1 MNNTTAQVHTSSLGQ
16 SSRRLVALIR
26 RTGFGRIDSLRVV
39 GGQPVFDPPPRVVRE
54 VKLGAERSSL
64 EHDCSAD
71 FTVKRAFV
79 DLLAEF
85 AAVDTANVAIEI
97 RHGLPVR
104 LIVEEVASG

>member
-1 MNNTTAQVHTSSLGQ
+1 MNTTNAQIHTSSLGQ
-16 SSRRLVALIR
+16 DPRRLIALMQRI
-26 RTGFGRIDSLRVV
+26 GFGRIDSLRVV